1 MLLDRKALG
10 RVEIGII
17 YVVLVAFALAYLVP
31 FLWLLSGSVKSNTE
45 LFADPPVW
53 IPAVLRW
60 ENFSTA
66 FTDFP
71 FVRYLLNTL
80 FIVVMNMLGTV
91 LSSSVVAYAFAKL
104 EWKLREPVF
113 YLVLVTM
120 MLPFQVVMIPLY
132 LLFNGFGWIGT
143 FLPMVVTPFFGH
155 PFSIFLYRQ
164 FFLGIPR
171 ELSESAQMDGAG
183 HFKIF
188 CKIILS
194 LAKPATTTVVI
205 FTFLRTWSDF
215 IGPLL
220 FLSDNKLYTLSLG
233 VQQIM
238 SANDPRWPILM
249 AVGVAMTLPV
259 LVLFFVLQK
268 FFIQGIATS
277 GLKG

>member
-1 MLLDRKALG
+1 MLLDRKAFG
-10 RVEIGII
+10 RMEITLI
-17 YVVLVAFALAYLVP
+17 YLVLIAFALAYLVP
-31 FLWLLSGSVKSNTE
+31 FLWLVSGSVKSNTE
-45 LFADPPVW
+45 LFATPPIWVPPV
-53 IPAVLRW
+53 LHG
-60 ENFSTA
+60 ENFVQA

-71 FVRYLLNTL
+71 FLRYLLNTL
-80 FIVVMNMLGTV
+80 FIVVMNVVGTV
-91 LSSSVVAYAFAKL
+91 VSSALVAYAFAKL

-120 MLPFQVVMIPLY
+120 MLPFQVLMIPLY

-143 FLPMVVTPFFGH
+143 FLPLVVTPFFGH
-155 PFSIFLYRQ
+155 AFSIFLYRQ
-164 FFLGIPR
+164 FFLGIPK

-183 HFKIF
+183 HLRIF
-188 CKIILS
+188 VQVVLP
-194 LAKPATTTVVI
+194 LAQPAVTTVGI

-238 SANDPRWPILM
+238 SANDPRWPVLM

-259 LVLFFVLQK
+259 LVLFFLLQK